1 MCIKDEE
8 EEKPL
13 IFVSADIVIAVDRR
27 GKERLK
33 NSSNLSSAS
42 QMKIFINFSK

>member
-27 GKERLK
+27 GLRTVPICLPPRK
-33 NSSNLSSAS
+33 
-42 QMKIFINFSK
+42 